1 MGTEPARLPPRLTST
16 SGGSGAG
23 MSTGTSPGSA
33 SPVKPPGMHPASPG
47 LRPTGWGGAGP
58 GAASSMSGTVGAEEL
73 RLSPVGADGTRR
85 RDDVGARRGA
95 SANRLMGAVVRRLQE
110 GTDEERVE
118 EEGAFVG
125 DGSGVM
131 PVSGAADRADR
142 GEAKR
147 VSATSR
153 GRRMPQGPM
162 RPVGRGGGSPQRAG
176 ADDGGAEVPSPQ
188 EPPTMGAGQASVP
201 AWATAADRGAI
212 QRSTQGG
219 ASRTDGVWEAPAVD
233 VARAPRVMAP
243 PTRVVPVSQRDPLV
257 MDRTAP
263 AERVGRTSGMARLS
277 WGAVLAAVVGLVVV
291 LLIGGFESPGTEG
304 AHGAGGGATTGDA
317 QGPSGEVAP
326 RDASR

>member
-16 SGGSGAG
+16 PGGSGGSGSG

-33 SPVKPPGMHPASPG
+33 SPVKSPGTHPASPG

-110 GTDEERVE
+110 GADEERVE
-118 EEGAFVG
+118 EEGASVG
-125 DGSGVM
+125 DGGGVM
-131 PVSGAADRADR
+131 PVSGAAERADR

-153 GRRMPQGPM
+153 GRRMPQGPV
-162 RPVGRGGGSPQRAG
+162 RPVARGGGAPPRAG
-176 ADDGGAEVPSPQ
+176 ADDGGAEAPSPQ
-188 EPPTMGAGQASVP
+188 EPPATGAAQVSVTAP
-201 AWATAADRGAI
+201 ATASA
-212 QRSTQGG
+212 QGS
-219 ASRTDGVWEAPAVD
+219 ASRTDGVWEAPAMD
-233 VARAPRVMAP
+233 VAQAPRVMAP
-243 PTRVVPVSQRDPLV
+243 PNRVVPVSQRDPLV
-257 MDRTAP
+257 MDRP
-263 AERVGRTSGMARLS
+263 AATERVGRASGMARLS

-304 AHGAGGGATTGDA
+304 AHSAGGGTTAGDA
-317 QGPSGEVAP
+317 QGRPADAAP
-326 RDASR
+326 G